1 MQPSAMR
8 RARSVSFPIPVRID
22 SAEAP
27 LVKHPG
33 VWARKAN
40 LVIQHRIFYS
50 IIDGPLFLKSELQ
63 SSWMGFQGNLSKC
76 ARRSPG
82 LRVAMNVESET
93 LARGNRRF
101 RAAHNLVSDPF
112 ASV

>member
-63 SSWMGFQGNLSKC
+63 SSWMGFQGNLRKMRPAESG
-76 ARRSPG
+76 APG
-82 LRVAMNVESET
+82 GDGGRT
-93 LARGNRRF
+93 GNIGPWK
-101 RAAHNLVSDPF
+101 STI
-112 ASV
+112 SGCT